1 MVNSILKGLGSIIKW
16 SIISTGLV
24 VTGATIFGYNT
35 KPDDKTFKP
44 FFKKWL
50 ADTMEKQDK
59 ADINNEN
66 FLNWIKNKSLS
77 FIVEK
82 SCNIEIKDYM
92 ALKVAKVNDTGDILG
107 QSLYFIGFANHWFFV
122 TNEEF
127 YKIKQKFN
135 LL

>member
-66 FLNWIKNKSLS
+66 FLD
-77 FIVEK
+77 EY
-82 SCNIEIKDYM
+82 KD
-92 ALKVAKVNDTGDILG
+92 AVTKGILEGSIHGPVVAR
-107 QSLYFIGFANHWFFV
+107 
-122 TNEEF
+122 
-127 YKIKQKFN
+127 
-135 LL
+135 LLQDGH